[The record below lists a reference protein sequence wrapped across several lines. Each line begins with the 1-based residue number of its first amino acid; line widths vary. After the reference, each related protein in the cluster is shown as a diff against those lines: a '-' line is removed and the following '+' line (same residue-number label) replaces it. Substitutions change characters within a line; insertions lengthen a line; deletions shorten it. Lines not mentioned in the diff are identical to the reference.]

1 MLIVGTRGRSLGGI
15 QGLVNN
21 RNSFSKYCLQYSPVP
36 VVVVRPD
43 EKRKKKKDKRSHDPS
58 RQSYISMLSSNEGV
72 HEADKGASGL
82 YETETQIPPEEEAH
96 QVAAALGLP
105 AAFDPTIKP
114 LQAPLT
120 PTTQIP
126 RSSASSILGSSVST
140 ADASVVPPGLE
151 RRSSTPPPLRA
162 TEDSGDEESGGEDD
176 EEHFDVV
183 SGQQALKA
191 QREREDLE
199 AQAQK
204 ERLHRMEV
212 GEAAAL
218 LKSGGKINEED
229 EDEED
234 EASSHGSAIANRR
247 GSV

>member
-43 EKRKKKKDKRSHDPS
+43 DKRKKKKDKRSHDPN
-58 RQSYISMLSSNEGV
+58 RQSYVSMLSSNEGV
-72 HEADKGASGL
+72 HEADKGISAL
-82 YETETQIPPEEEAH
+82 YETETQIPPDEEAH

-114 LQAPLT
+114 LQTPLT
-120 PTTQIP
+120 HNP
-126 RSSASSILGSSVST
+126 RTPASSVLGSSVDT
-140 ADASVVPPGLE
+140 TDASGEPQGSE
-151 RRSSTPPPLRA
+151 RRSSSPPPLRA
-162 TEDSGDEESGGEDD
+162 NDDSAEEDSGGDEEEDQ
-176 EEHFDVV
+176 FDVV

-191 QREREDLE
+191 QREREQLA

-218 LKSGGKINEED
+218 LKSGGKSNEDD

-234 EASSHGSAIANRR
+234 EVSSQGSDSANRR
-247 GSV
+247 RKSA

>member
-43 EKRKKKKDKRSHDPS
+43 DKRKKKKDKRSHDPG

-72 HEADKGASGL
+72 HEADAGTIDL
-82 YETETQIPPEEEAH
+82 YETETQIPPDEEAH

-114 LQAPLT
+114 LQLP
-120 PTTQIP
+120 PTRNP
-126 RSSASSILGSSVST
+126 RSAASSVLGSSVDT
-140 ADASVVPPGLE
+140 TDASVVPRESE

-162 TEDSGDEESGGEDD
+162 DADSADEDSGGDD
-176 EEHFDVV
+176 EEDQFDVM
-183 SGQQALKA
+183 SGQEALKA
-191 QREREDLE
+191 QRDREALA

-218 LKSGGKINEED
+218 LKSGGEVNEES
-229 EDEED
+229 ESEED
-234 EASSHGSAIANRR
+234 DASSQGLGGEKRRKSA
-247 GSV
+247 

>member
-43 EKRKKKKDKRSHDPS
+43 EKRKKKKDKRSHDPN
-58 RQSYISMLSSNEGV
+58 RQSYLSMLSSNEGV
-72 HEADKGASGL
+72 HEADKGISGL

-114 LQAPLT
+114 LQVPLT
-120 PTTQIP
+120 QNP
-126 RSSASSILGSSVST
+126 RSSASSLLGSSVST
-140 ADASVVPPGLE
+140 ADASGAPPGLE

-162 TEDSGDEESGGEDD
+162 TEDSGEEESGGEDD
-176 EEHFDVV
+176 EEQFDIA

-191 QREREDLE
+191 QREREREQLA

-234 EASSHGSAIANRR
+234 EASSQDSELAKRRSSA
-247 GSV
+247 

>member
-43 EKRKKKKDKRSHDPS
+43 DKRKKKKEKRSHDPS
-58 RQSYISMLSSNEGV
+58 RQSYVSMLSSNEGV
-72 HEADKGASGL
+72 HEADKKVIGS

-96 QVAAALGLP
+96 RVAAALGLP

-114 LQAPLT
+114 LPVPVAQN
-120 PTTQIP
+120 P
-126 RSSASSILGSSVST
+126 RASTSSLLGSSVST
-140 ADASVVPPGLE
+140 TEAAPETTPAAE
-151 RRSSTPPPLRA
+151 QRRSSTPPPLRA
-162 TEDSGDEESGGEDD
+162 TEDSGDEDS
-176 EEHFDVV
+176 EEEQFDVV
-183 SGQQALKA
+183 SGQQALKS
-191 QREREDLE
+191 QREREQL
-199 AQAQK
+199 AMQAQK

-218 LKSGGKINEED
+218 LKSGGKITEED

-234 EASSHGSAIANRR
+234 EASSQGSGGANRR
-247 GSV
+247 SST